1 MWPITAMTGGRA
13 RCVIC
18 RYNTKM
24 WRKKRVYLDSAAGV
38 ASNPSSPHTEGRR
51 SREALE
57 RARLTMARLIEC
69 KSDDII
75 FTSCATE
82 ANNLAIQGLAKSG
95 AHMLYLP
102 SAHAS
107 IVETMRALESRGI
120 SIEALPIREGRVDI
134 EATQK
139 LLRPETL
146 LVSIDAVC
154 GETGTVWDTREVK
167 RILPKHTYLH
177 VDASQAP
184 FVEKLTRSHFD
195 ADLLVF
201 DGSKVGVRGAGC
213 LIAPRTIPLA
223 PLVFGGG
230 QERGLRSGTE
240 NVEAIKAFAD
250 ALSAAEKGRETFFAH
265 ATRDRKHLVEA
276 LMGSGISDIYINECT
291 KVAPHIIN
299 LSLVG
304 RDTDYLVTLLDAAG
318 FAVSTRS
325 ACESDKTEGP
335 RAVLAL
341 TRDRARALSSVRISW
356 GREARSRD
364 LARFAEALVGAVA
377 FIDKTTLKSHY

>member
-1 MWPITAMTGGRA
+1 
-13 RCVIC
+13 
-18 RYNTKM
+18 M

-57 RARLTMARLIEC
+57 KARLTMARLIEC

-75 FTSCATE
+75 FTSGATE

-107 IVETMRALESRGI
+107 IVETMRALESRGM

-134 EATQK
+134 KATQK

-213 LIAPRTIPLA
+213 LIASRTIPLA

-276 LMGSGISDIYINECT
+276 LMGSGISDIYINEGT

-325 ACESDKTEGP
+325 ACESDKTEGS